1 LQTRDRTE
9 IEGMVKN
16 CCPPSIRDGWRHKA
30 QFEGTDGT
38 LYLSGAGD
46 TGAIFCLAARDV
58 AERVAWKMLVELEQN
73 IQLSGVDLT
82 SSTPDSLT
90 APLKKIL
97 RSCLQKDGEGGD
109 KLAEVQGKVDAVT
122 GIMQTNVKTM
132 MDNRIVLDG
141 LDEKTDALAEQGSS
155 FLKQSQSLRH
165 QMRMR
170 ALKMK
175 CCAILAILSIIGY
188 FVVGFLPDDFGSNM
202 NALGSSDGQEA
213 DDANP
218 PANLLI

>member
-1 LQTRDRTE
+1 
-9 IEGMVKN
+9 
-16 CCPPSIRDGWRHKA
+16 
-30 QFEGTDGT
+30 
-38 LYLSGAGD
+38 
-46 TGAIFCLAARDV
+46 LAAKDIT
-58 AERVAWKMLVELEQN
+58 ERVAWKMLVELEQN

-97 RSCLQKDGEGGD
+97 RGCLQKDAEGGD
-109 KLAEVQGKVDAVT
+109 KLAEVQGQVDKVT

-141 LDEKTDALAEQGSS
+141 LDEKADALAEQGSS
-155 FLKQSQSLRH
+155 FLKQSQDLRH

-175 CCAILAILSIIGY
+175 CCVILSILSILGY
-188 FVVGFLPDDFGSNM
+188 FVVGFLPDDFG
-202 NALGSSDGQEA
+202 AGAADGA
-213 DDANP
+213 A
-218 PANLLI
+218 